1 MLIAINRCAKQ
12 IPDTDLNAVSR
23 FQRFRRKIAGT
34 DGHSNTMSP
43 DESIE
48 DPARKETQEFDP
60 SLVDEEGIHPEPREE
75 ENSAVLKRSPR
86 YQELEEKPVKNESWQ
101 AFKTP

>member
-1 MLIAINRCAKQ
+1 MDI
-12 IPDTDLNAVSR
+12 R
-23 FQRFRRKIAGT
+23 F
-34 DGHSNTMSP
+34 TMNS

-60 SLVDEEGIHPEPREE
+60 SLLDEEGIHPEPPQDRR
-75 ENSAVLKRSPR
+75 SAVLKRPR
-86 YQELEEKPVKNESWQ
+86 RDRELEEKPDKSESWH

>member
-1 MLIAINRCAKQ
+1 
-12 IPDTDLNAVSR
+12 LNAVRLLPKNPSA
-23 FQRFRRKIAGT
+23 KIAGT
-34 DGHSNTMSP
+34 DGHSITMSP

-75 ENSAVLKRSPR
+75 ESSAVLKRSPR
-86 YQELEEKPVKNESWQ
+86 YQGLEDKPDKNESWH

>member
-1 MLIAINRCAKQ
+1 MPLGASNNSQ
-12 IPDTDLNAVSR
+12 
-23 FQRFRRKIAGT
+23 RKIAGT
-34 DGHSNTMSP
+34 DGRSITMSP
-43 DESIE
+43 DESID

-75 ENSAVLKRSPR
+75 ESSAVLKRLPR
-86 YQELEEKPVKNESWQ
+86 YEEPEEKPDKNESWH

>member
-1 MLIAINRCAKQ
+1 
-12 IPDTDLNAVSR
+12 
-23 FQRFRRKIAGT
+23 
-34 DGHSNTMSP
+34 MSP

-60 SLVDEEGIHPEPREE
+60 SLVDEEGIHPERREE

-86 YQELEEKPVKNESWQ
+86 DQELEKEPDKNESWH